1 MFFLS
6 CFLLALSS
14 NLDNIGIGVS
24 YGIRRIAIPFSSNLI
39 VAVVTTL
46 GTICAMSLG
55 DLVARHIPPE
65 IAAGAGSAVIAAAGV
80 WVMLQTWIKPN
91 GACAQAAPPVRETTK
106 VFELRIRSLGLLI
119 RILREPVGVDADCSG
134 RIEGRE
140 ALLLALALTV
150 NNLAGGFGGGM
161 VGISIPLT
169 AGLVFLLSLL
179 TLAYGVK
186 FGHLYL
192 SRWLGRWASLVAG
205 LILVAVA
212 VYEFFF

>member
-1 MFFLS
+1 LVFLS

-24 YGIRRIAIPFSSNLI
+24 YGIRRIAIPLFSNLV
-39 VAVVTTL
+39 VALVTTA
-46 GTICAMSLG
+46 GTLLAMSLG
-55 DLVARHIPPE
+55 DLLARHIPAGL
-65 IAAGAGSAVIAAAGV
+65 AAGAGSAVIAAAGV

-91 GACAQAAPPVRETTK
+91 GTCTPVASPAPEPRK

-150 NNLAGGFGGGM
+150 NNLAGGFGAGM
-161 VGISIPLT
+161 VGIDIPLT
-169 AGLVFLLSLL
+169 AGLVFVLSLL
-179 TLAYGVK
+179 TLAWGVK

-212 VYEFFF
+212 AYEFFF

>member
-1 MFFLS
+1 VVFLS
-6 CFLLALSS
+6 SFLLSLSS

-24 YGIRRIAIPFSSNLI
+24 YGIRRIAIPFLSNLI
-39 VAVVTTL
+39 VALVTTV
-46 GTICAMSLG
+46 GTFLSMSLG
-55 DLVARHIPPE
+55 DLLARHIPDRLASGTGSGLI
-65 IAAGAGSAVIAAAGV
+65 IAAGI
-80 WVMLQTWIKPN
+80 WVLLQTWIKPN
-91 GACAQAAPPVRETTK
+91 GTSTPPPPVLQETKK

-119 RILREPVGVDADCSG
+119 RILREPGGVDMDCSG

-140 ALLLALALTV
+140 ALVLALALTV

-169 AGLVFLLSLL
+169 TALVFVLSLL

-192 SRWLGRWASLVAG
+192 SRWLGKWASLAAG
-205 LILVAVA
+205 LILIAVG
-212 VYEFFF
+212 VYEFLL